1 MKIFVLAYRKM
12 KIRCKLENSFFVFR
26 IFRSFFFF
34 FFLPTERTK
43 LKKLKE
49 VKRFFNRRDSKF
61 AIMILFVTQTSCS
74 SLAIHL

>member
-34 FFLPTERTK
+34 FLPIERTK

-49 VKRFFNRRDSKF
+49 AKRFFNRRDSKF